1 MYNRKQNFNLNTVVA
16 LILLYAVLF
25 SICSCNMGG
34 AESRSS
40 WTSSSVKSVVSEAI
54 DREME
59 FVKPNL
65 DPDLQANI
73 DNGGAKGSRMSGRQ
87 IVDLTEKE
95 QGGSGYIDFC
105 YTVNMDGYA
114 DSRTVMDNARPLMS
128 ESQFSQL
135 ETRAAEVEKAF
146 EEAAESY
153 SKALPESQK
162 EAFYKDLKSLVTRT
176 VVLLT
181 AGIVYAV
188 IPDVILWGK
197 VSAAAAISIGAG
209 LVAITIMTIYEKYRF
224 GMSETEQKRSLKDW
238 MEQLIQVPKAD
249 FALTTTAGTLA
260 TVFAEGPVVKGI
272 TICVFAFTNCLET
285 VSEMMKKYNFNM

>member
-1 MYNRKQNFNLNTVVA
+1 MYYRKTSDFIRALVA
-16 LILLYAVLF
+16 LVLLYTILF
-25 SICSCNMGG
+25 TACSCNMSGS
-34 AESRSS
+34 ETRSS

-65 DPDLQANI
+65 EPDLQASI
-73 DNGGAKGSRMSGRQ
+73 ENGGAKGTGMTGRQ
-87 IVDLTEKE
+87 IVDLTERE

-105 YTVNMDGYA
+105 YAVNVDGSA
-114 DSRTVMDNARPLMS
+114 DSRTVMENARPLMS
-128 ESQFSQL
+128 ESRFSEL
-135 ETRAAEVEKAF
+135 ESQAAEIEKAF
-146 EEAAESY
+146 EEAALSY

-162 EAFYKDLKSLVTRT
+162 EAFFKDLKSLVTRT

-209 LVAITIMTIYEKYRF
+209 LVALTIMTIYEKYKF
-224 GMSETEQKRSLKDW
+224 GMSEEEQKRSLKDW
-238 MEQLIQVPKAD
+238 LNQLIQVPKAD
-249 FALTTTAGTLA
+249 FALTTAAGTLA

-285 VSEMMKKYNFNM
+285 VSTMMKKYNFNM

>member
-1 MYNRKQNFNLNTVVA
+1 MYNKKQSQLVNSIVS

-25 SICSCNMGG
+25 TACSCNMGG
-34 AESRSS
+34 ADTRSS
-40 WTSSSVKSVVSEAI
+40 WTSSTVKSVVSEAI

-73 DNGGAKGSRMSGRQ
+73 DNGGTKGSRMSGRQ
-87 IVDLTEKE
+87 IVDLTERE

-105 YTVNMDGYA
+105 YTVNMDGSA
-114 DSRTVMDNARPLMS
+114 DSRTVMENARPLMS
-128 ESQFSQL
+128 ETQFSQL
-135 ETRAAEVEKAF
+135 ETQAAEIEKAF
-146 EEAAESY
+146 ASAAESY

-209 LVAITIMTIYEKYRF
+209 LVALTIMTIYEKYKF
-224 GMSETEQKRSLKDW
+224 GMSQEEQKRSIKDW
-238 MEQLIQVPKAD
+238 VDQLIQVPMAD

-285 VSEMMKKYNFNM
+285 VSMMMQKYNFNM